1 MSVIRLDGALL
12 FDNVP
17 ETSYTVDGR
26 TPLEWVVD
34 RYKITVDK
42 DSGIV
47 NDPCT
52 DIDIIAVIERA
63 VYVGIESERI
73 IKSLPDEFEPGDDWK
88 PKEGGLSEFS

>member
-1 MSVIRLDGALL
+1 MSVIRADGVEL

-17 ETSYTVDGR
+17 EMSYKVDGR

-34 RYKITVDK
+34 RYKVTTDE

-52 DIDIIAVIERA
+52 GIDIIAVIERA
-63 VYVGIESERI
+63 VYLGIESDRI
-73 IKSLPDEFEPGDDWK
+73 IRALPNEFEPRDDWK
-88 PKEGGLSEFS
+88 PSGGGLGEFS

>member
-1 MSVIRLDGALL
+1 MRIVRIDGAVL

-17 ETSYTVDGR
+17 LTSYTVNGR

-34 RYKITVDK
+34 KYKITVDK

-52 DIDIIAVIERA
+52 GTDIIAVIERA

-73 IKSLPDEFEPGDDWK
+73 IKSLPDEFEPSDDWS
-88 PKEGGLSEFS
+88 PQEDGLNEFS